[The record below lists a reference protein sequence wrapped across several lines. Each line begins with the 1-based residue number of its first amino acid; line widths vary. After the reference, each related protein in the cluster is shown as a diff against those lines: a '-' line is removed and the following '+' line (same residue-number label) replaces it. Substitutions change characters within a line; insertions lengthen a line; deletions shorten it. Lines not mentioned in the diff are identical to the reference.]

1 MTRRRFLAA
10 SSTLAA
16 AALAGPA
23 FARSAGRPAPFR
35 ISLNPGNIGVAAD
48 QKSVLQ
54 MAIDHGYQA
63 IVSMPDQLAAFSAGE
78 MADHLATMKAHD
90 ITWESGNLPVDFR
103 TTEAAFTEGVNALPR
118 LAAALERAGATR
130 MNTWIMPFHNELT
143 YRANGKQHADRLRA
157 CARILDD
164 HGVRLGLEYVGP
176 KTLLTRGRYP
186 FLRTMAEA
194 RELIADIGGT
204 NVGLVLDSFH
214 WYCAEDTEADIRALT
229 PGDVVVVDLNDARVD
244 LSRDEQ
250 IDGTRE
256 LPGATG
262 KINLKAFLTALA
274 AIGYDGPIRAEPFNQ
289 PLRDMDDQQAL
300 RVTYEAMAKSFNLVE
315 VKNEK

>member
-1 MTRRRFLAA
+1 MTRRRFIAA
-10 SSTLAA
+10 SSALAA
-16 AALAGPA
+16 LPLAGSA
-23 FARSAGRPAPFR
+23 FAWPNARPAPFR

-63 IVSMPDQLAAFSAGE
+63 IVSMPDQLAAFSEVE
-78 MADHLATMKAHD
+78 MADHLSKMKAHD

-103 TTEAAFTEGVNALPR
+103 TTEAAFSDGLKALPR

-143 YRANGKQHADRLRA
+143 YTQNWKQHAARLRA
-157 CARILDD
+157 CAEILDD
-164 HGVRLGLEYVGP
+164 HDARLGLEYVGP

-229 PGDVVVVDLNDARVD
+229 PADVVVVDLNDARVD

-262 KINLKAFLTALA
+262 KINLKAFLIALA

-289 PLRDMDDQQAL
+289 PLRDMDDQEAL
-300 RVTYEAMAKSFNLVE
+300 RVTYEAMARSFKLVGE
-315 VKNEK
+315 E